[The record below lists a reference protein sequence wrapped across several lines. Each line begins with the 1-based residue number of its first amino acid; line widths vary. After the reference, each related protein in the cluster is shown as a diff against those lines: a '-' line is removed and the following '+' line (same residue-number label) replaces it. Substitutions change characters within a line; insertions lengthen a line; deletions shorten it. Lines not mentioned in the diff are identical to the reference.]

1 MARRE
6 LTYTVTTPGRDLGKV
21 FILTEM
27 SALQAER
34 WAMRAFLAL
43 AAAGADIP
51 EGIEEQGFVGLVT
64 VGLSSFKGVSFY
76 DAEPLLDEMLG
87 CVRVVPDPG
96 NPAIVRAMNGQ
107 DDVEE
112 VATLLELRRE
122 VLRLHVDFSKVAAL
136 LTSRAAT
143 KPPASPTTPTSPD

>member
-6 LTYTVTTPGRDLGKV
+6 LTYTVTTPGRDLGKA
-21 FILTEM
+21 FRLTEM
-27 SALQAER
+27 SALQAEK

-43 AAAGADIP
+43 AAAGAELP
-51 EGIEEQGFVGLVT
+51 PGIEEQGFVGLVT
-64 VGLSSFKGVSFY
+64 VGLSSFKGVNYY
-76 DAEPLLDEMLG
+76 DAEPLLDEMLA
-87 CVRVVPDPG
+87 CVQVIPEPS
-96 NPAIVRAMNGQ
+96 NPAILRPMNGQ

-143 KPPASPTTPTSPD
+143 TSPASPTTSTSPD